1 MAGKS
6 AGIPQDRAISEALDR
21 DGKVYRKTGEYR
33 AERTTVPTRVET
45 VLNGKVET
53 VNTAYP
59 DDYVVTGAAGERY
72 VVKPDVFASRYEPK
86 TGQPGVYLARGHVK
100 AIPNPFGRPLHILA
114 HWGEVQNGDTDC
126 MIVDIYDPAKGTR
139 FGHPYLISRAVFDAT
154 YKPAGP
160 AASSPAAASKTTP
173 WYRK

>member
-6 AGIPQDRAISEALDR
+6 AAITQDQAISDALDR
-21 DGKVYRKTGEYR
+21 DGKVYRKSGDYR
-33 AERTTVPTRVET
+33 AEKADVATRVET

-53 VNTAYP
+53 TNTAYP
-59 DDYVVTGAAGERY
+59 GDYIVTGAVGERY

-86 TGQPGVYLARGHVK
+86 TGQPGVYRALGHVK
-100 AIPNPFGRPLHILA
+100 AIPNPFGRPLHVLA
-114 HWGEVQNGDTDC
+114 HWGEVQHGDTDC
-126 MIVDIYDPAKGTR
+126 VIVDIYDPATGKR

-160 AASSPAAASKTTP
+160 AAPSPSGASRTP